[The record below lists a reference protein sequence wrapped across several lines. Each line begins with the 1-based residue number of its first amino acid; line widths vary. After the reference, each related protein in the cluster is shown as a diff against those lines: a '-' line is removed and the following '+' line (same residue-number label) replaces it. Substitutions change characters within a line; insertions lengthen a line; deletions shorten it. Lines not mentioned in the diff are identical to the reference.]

1 MKGSDIKIPPELVA
15 RIIITL
21 DHTKSV
27 THRACMTLGHVKCNP
42 TLLQNLMESI
52 TESHRELKLL
62 SQCLFDS
69 RAAMKQLYI
78 QQELEVDHGED

>member
-1 MKGSDIKIPPELVA
+1 MNGSDIKIPAEVAA

-21 DHTKSV
+21 EHTKSV
-27 THRACMTLGHVKCNP
+27 THRACMTLGHVKSHP
-42 TLLQNLMESI
+42 TLLHNLMESI
-52 TESHRELKLL
+52 TENHRELELL